1 MPVFEQL
8 LPEPHNKVVMD
19 LLFVL
24 CTWHAFGKLRL
35 HMETTLVFFKE
46 TTKSFGQVLQQFY
59 KITCRAFKTKELPR
73 EEAARGRRKAAAA
86 AKGKSQKNPKP
97 GRKQGVVWK
106 LFNMCTYKLHALGDY
121 LMAITHFGTS
131 DNYTTQTVRFLH
143 YIP

>member
-1 MPVFEQL
+1 MYMARL
-8 LPEPHNKVVMD
+8 WKASTPHGND
-19 LLFVL
+19 
-24 CTWHAFGKLRL
+24 TG
-35 HMETTLVFFKE
+35 
-46 TTKSFGQVLQQFY
+46 VLQRNYEIFWSSVATIY

-73 EEAARGRRKAAAA
+73 EEAARGQRKAAAA